1 MLLSLRLLTCT
12 REIVT
17 AAHEVAAVLNEAM
30 HECRGCFVSRA
41 AMTMACSFHRESLR
55 LPTPPAQCRAVA
67 TETRS
72 TWVPRIR
79 AHGWESRS
87 LGPNELVSGA

>member
-1 MLLSLRLLTCT
+1 MLLSLRLLTCA
-12 REIVT
+12 REIVIP
-17 AAHEVAAVLNEAM
+17 AHEVAAILNAM
-30 HECRGCFVSRA
+30 RECRGCFVSRTV
-41 AMTMACSFHRESLR
+41 MTMACSFHRESLR
-55 LPTPPAQCRAVA
+55 LPTPPARCRAVA